1 MQEATMFTVSPNS
14 ACGLLHQ
21 LPHHVVEDTPMCIVE
36 QLQVCVKPEKQI
48 YINSSS
54 AGGATVTLAPSLSL
68 TEVSE
73 THWKVNKPM
82 EMLYSFKRV

>member
-1 MQEATMFTVSPNS
+1 MFTVSPNS

-48 YINSSS
+48 HIKLNFNSSS
-54 AGGATVTLAPSLSL
+54 GEAVLASLLVDIS
-68 TEVSE
+68 
-73 THWKVNKPM
+73 P
-82 EMLYSFKRV
+82 